1 MQVHLRPRLA
11 AAAAYLSGAGT
22 VADIGCDHGRLAVAL
37 LQQGAVRH
45 VIASDLSADSL
56 QKARALAARCNVGEN
71 ALSFFVSD
79 GLSHL
84 APGEADA
91 LVFTGM
97 GGELIARLLQDGA
110 RIAAAAERIVMQPM
124 GGTRE
129 LRSYLLQ
136 NDYAILDE
144 RFVLDAGRFY
154 QVILV
159 KPQFGQSAEL
169 PCDALLEFGP
179 IAFAQRDPLL
189 LEALKRCRDGRLR
202 RMRKAESHG
211 RSPKQLVHELSG
223 VQELIDIL
231 EQEKNK

>member
-11 AAAAYLSGAGT
+11 AAAAYLSGART

-37 LQQGAVRH
+37 LQQGTARH

-56 QKARALAARCNVGEN
+56 QKARALA
-71 ALSFFVSD
+71 FFVSD

-136 NDYAILDE
+136 NGYAILDE